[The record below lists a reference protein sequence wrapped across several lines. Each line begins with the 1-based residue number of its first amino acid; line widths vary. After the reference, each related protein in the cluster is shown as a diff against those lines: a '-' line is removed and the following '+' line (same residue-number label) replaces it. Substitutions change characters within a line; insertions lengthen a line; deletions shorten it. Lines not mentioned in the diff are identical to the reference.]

1 MAQRIAFVVAS
12 ALMILSGCAI
22 APQYEPV
29 VAPPPPPSPMEYEP
43 PPSLPAN
50 YGGYDHSDYSEVG
63 HIVRRRVRARH
74 VAVAAGQPTG
84 PRPGIRPE
92 RSYATAALRFDAA
105 TESCMIG
112 DQQLDD
118 LGAEQCEQ
126 LQRQLGPGC
135 MGFRDREM
143 MFFNKPKQVKVALK
157 RGPDCGGIR
166 EAVDRGEDSAHVSLV
181 GVTTTRVMYAD
192 LEGPEF
198 KIERIGDR
206 KRDTRVDARP
216 VWAWQVTPKVRPKGA
231 SQEFTLTAK
240 LGIEVVYPDG
250 RKVPL
255 ALDIQDQVVRVDVTT
270 ADVRDEWGDWLKGWI
285 LWPVGILGAIAA
297 LTASI
302 KKTRDSVLGLF
313 RKG

>member
-1 MAQRIAFVVAS
+1 MDW
-12 ALMILSGCAI
+12 
-22 APQYEPV
+22 PV
-29 VAPPPPPSPMEYEP
+29 DVTAY
-43 PPSLPAN
+43 A
-50 YGGYDHSDYSEVG
+50 YSELEHNVP
-63 HIVRRRVRARH
+63 RRIRARRLA
-74 VAVAAGQPTG
+74 AVTRQAAG
-84 PRPGIRPE
+84 PRPGIKPQW
-92 RSYATAALRFDAA
+92 SYATAAPRFDAA
-105 TESCMIG
+105 TESCEIG
-112 DQQLDD
+112 SQRLDD
-118 LGAEQCEQ
+118 LGAEECAR

-135 MGFRDREM
+135 MGFRDRETM
-143 MFFNKPKQVKVALK
+143 LFNKPKQVKVALK
-157 RGPDCGGIR
+157 RGADCDGIR

-206 KRDTRVDARP
+206 KRDTQVDARP
-216 VWAWQVTPKVRPKGA
+216 VWAWWVTPTVRPKDA
-231 SQEFTLTAK
+231 SQQFTLTAK

-255 ALDIQDQVVRVDVTT
+255 ALDIQDQVVRVDVTA

-297 LTASI
+297 LAASI

-313 RKG
+313 RKGSSA